1 MGLHQPHFPV
11 LTIMILGRDH
21 KKKIL
26 LCLKTTVGTSQTG
39 AQGLCFYRN
48 LHPKCAKPADK
59 PKKKKAEEDSEGR
72 GKGLYWGICDHPS
85 GQPCALLA
93 VLLS

>member
-21 KKKIL
+21 KKNSFFALIPPWALHRLEPKAFVPTGIFIPN
-26 LCLKTTVGTSQTG
+26 VPNQQTN
-39 AQGLCFYRN
+39 Q
-48 LHPKCAKPADK
+48 
-59 PKKKKAEEDSEGR
+59 KKAEEDSEGR